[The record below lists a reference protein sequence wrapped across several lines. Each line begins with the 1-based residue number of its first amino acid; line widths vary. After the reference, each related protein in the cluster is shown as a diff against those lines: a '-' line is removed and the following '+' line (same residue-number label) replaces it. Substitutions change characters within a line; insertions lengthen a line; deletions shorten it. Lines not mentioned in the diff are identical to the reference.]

1 MFSLVAGAALPFRA
15 APALFRVCLVAW
27 LLAAAC
33 LATGAKKRKAAP
45 PALPEIPEK
54 LTPEQA
60 DALLAK
66 LTDAQARALLA
77 QQLHANAK
85 RKASPPEDEERGLGP
100 WLMGLVGT
108 LESTQLDGGDRKA
121 VAAQGFAQLPA
132 ALSAAA
138 PRLLDAEALA
148 VLTLVLLAG
157 AGASHAVRRTLRSH
171 RFEPAIG

>member
-15 APALFRVCLVAW
+15 APALFRACLVAW

-33 LATGAKKRKAAP
+33 VAIGAEKKQAAP
-45 PALPEIPEK
+45 PPLPEVPET

-85 RKASPPEDEERGLGP
+85 RQARPPENEERGFGP

-108 LESTQLDGGDRKA
+108 LESTELDGGDRKA
-121 VAAQGFAQLPA
+121 VATQGFAQLPA
-132 ALSAAA
+132 ALSAAG

-148 VLTLVLLAG
+148 VLALVLLAG
-157 AGASHAVRRTLRSH
+157 GGAAPAGAGGS
-171 RFEPAIG
+171 G

>member
-1 MFSLVAGAALPFRA
+1 MFSLVAGAAPRFGA
-15 APALFRVCLVAW
+15 APAIFRACLVAW
-27 LLAAAC
+27 LLAATCVAF
-33 LATGAKKRKAAP
+33 GAEKKRAAP
-45 PALPEIPEK
+45 PLPAVPEA

-85 RKASPPEDEERGLGP
+85 RKASPPENEERGFGP

-132 ALSAAA
+132 ALSSAA
-138 PRLLDAEALA
+138 PR
-148 VLTLVLLAG
+148 
-157 AGASHAVRRTLRSH
+157 
-171 RFEPAIG
+171 F